1 MLHNNRSCGNAQIGL
16 VLMQHANTGW
26 LENSEAFN
34 ISNLSGAYMAKSKKK
49 IQDGPIIIK
58 KYANRRLYNTQTSNY
73 ITLDFLAEMTRND
86 EDFIVVDAK
95 TGDDITHN
103 VLTQIIV
110 DEESSGKQMLPVKFL
125 RQLISMYGNSMQSL
139 MPSYLEAS
147 MDNFR
152 KNQKQFQEAVEGAL
166 NKNPLG
172 QMAVKNQKQF
182 QEAIE
187 NALKASPLAG
197 VFEKALSIGQSDR
210 TETDDEAENQLS
222 DKDIEIMELKKQL
235 ADIQSKIDKIDN

>member
-1 MLHNNRSCGNAQIGL
+1 
-16 VLMQHANTGW
+16 
-26 LENSEAFN
+26 
-34 ISNLSGAYMAKSKKK
+34 MAKRKKGDP
-49 IQDGPIIIK
+49 DGPITIK

-73 ITLDFLAEMTRND
+73 ITLDFLAEMTRSD
-86 EDFIVVDAK
+86 IDFVVLDAK
-95 TGDDITHN
+95 TGNDITHN

-110 DEESSGKQMLPVKFL
+110 DEESSGQNMLPVNFL

-182 QEAIE
+182 QEVIE
-187 NALKASPLAG
+187 NALKSSPLAG
-197 VFEKALSIGQSDR
+197 VVEKALNPLGLGDKTASNDEVEEN
-210 TETDDEAENQLS
+210 ETSA
-222 DKDIEIMELKKQL
+222 KDIEIMELKKQL
-235 ADIQSKIDKIDN
+235 ADIQSKIDNLDD

>member
-1 MLHNNRSCGNAQIGL
+1 
-16 VLMQHANTGW
+16 
-26 LENSEAFN
+26 
-34 ISNLSGAYMAKSKKK
+34 MAKTKKGDP
-49 IQDGPIIIK
+49 DGPITIK

-86 EDFIVVDAK
+86 IDFVVVDAK

-110 DEESSGKQMLPVKFL
+110 DEESSGQNMLPVNFL

-147 MDNFR
+147 MENFR

-187 NALKASPLAG
+187 NALKSSPLAG
-197 VFEKALSIGQSDR
+197 VVEKALNPLGLGDKTASND
-210 TETDDEAENQLS
+210 AEPEPEEEEMS
-222 DKDIEIMELKKQL
+222 AKDLEIMQLKQQL
-235 ADIQSKIDKIDN
+235 ADIQSKIDSLDD

>member
-1 MLHNNRSCGNAQIGL
+1 
-16 VLMQHANTGW
+16 
-26 LENSEAFN
+26 
-34 ISNLSGAYMAKSKKK
+34 MAKSKKK
-49 IQDGPIIIK
+49 IQDGPIVIK
-58 KYANRRLYNTQTSNY
+58 KYANRRLYNTQTSSY

-86 EDFIVVDAK
+86 EDFVVVDAK
-95 TGDDITHN
+95 SGDDITHN

-110 DEESSGKQMLPVKFL
+110 DEESNGKHMLPVNFL

-182 QEAIE
+182 QETVE

-197 VFEKALSIGQSDR
+197 VFEKALSLGQNDQN
-210 TETDDEAENQLS
+210 EADDVDEDEEELS
-222 DKDIEIMELKKQL
+222 EKDVEIMELKKQL
-235 ADIQSKIDKIDN
+235 ADIQSKIDRLDD

>member
-1 MLHNNRSCGNAQIGL
+1 
-16 VLMQHANTGW
+16 
-26 LENSEAFN
+26 
-34 ISNLSGAYMAKSKKK
+34 MAKTKKGDP
-49 IQDGPIIIK
+49 DGPITIK

-86 EDFIVVDAK
+86 IDFVVVDAK

-110 DEESSGKQMLPVKFL
+110 DEESSGQNMLPVNFL

-187 NALKASPLAG
+187 NALKSSPLAG
-197 VFEKALSIGQSDR
+197 VVEKALNPLG
-210 TETDDEAENQLS
+210 LG
-222 DKDIEIMELKKQL
+222 DKKASNDSEPEPEEEEMSAKDLEIMQLKQQL
-235 ADIQSKIDKIDN
+235 ADIQSKIDSLDD

>member
-1 MLHNNRSCGNAQIGL
+1 
-16 VLMQHANTGW
+16 
-26 LENSEAFN
+26 
-34 ISNLSGAYMAKSKKK
+34 MAKTKKGDP
-49 IQDGPIIIK
+49 DGPIIIK

-73 ITLDFLAEMTRND
+73 ITLDFLAEMTR
-86 EDFIVVDAK
+86 EDVDFVVVDAK

-110 DEESSGKQMLPVKFL
+110 DEESSGQNMLPVNFL

-182 QEAIE
+182 QEAVE
-187 NALKASPLAG
+187 NALKSSPLG
-197 VFEKALSIGQSDR
+197 SVVEKALNPLGIGDKSASNDV
-210 TETDDEAENQLS
+210 EPEPEEEMS
-222 DKDIEIMELKKQL
+222 EKDIEIMELKQQL
-235 ADIQSKIDKIDN
+235 ADIQSKIDNLDD

>member
-1 MLHNNRSCGNAQIGL
+1 
-16 VLMQHANTGW
+16 
-26 LENSEAFN
+26 
-34 ISNLSGAYMAKSKKK
+34 MAKSKN
-49 IQDGPIIIK
+49 INPGDPITIK
-58 KYANRRLYNTQTSNY
+58 KYANRRLYNTETSSY

-86 EDFIVVDAK
+86 QDFIVVDAK
-95 TGDDITHN
+95 TGEDITHN

-182 QEAIE
+182 QEAVE

-197 VFEKALSIGQSDR
+197 VFEKALSIGQGDR
-210 TETDDEAENQLS
+210 NESEDEAENQLS

>member
-1 MLHNNRSCGNAQIGL
+1 
-16 VLMQHANTGW
+16 
-26 LENSEAFN
+26 
-34 ISNLSGAYMAKSKKK
+34 MAKSKNKNPG
-49 IQDGPIIIK
+49 DPIIIK
-58 KYANRRLYNTQTSNY
+58 KYANRRLYNTQTSSY
-73 ITLDFLAEMTRND
+73 ITLDFLAEMTRHD
-86 EDFIVVDAK
+86 QDFVVVDAK
-95 TGDDITHN
+95 TGEDITHN

-110 DEESSGKQMLPVKFL
+110 DEESSGKHMLPVNFL

-182 QEAIE
+182 QEALE

-197 VFEKALSIGQSDR
+197 VFEKALSLGQNDGAD
-210 TETDDEAENQLS
+210 TQDEAQES
-222 DKDIEIMELKKQL
+222 MSKKDAEISALKQQL
-235 ADIQSKIDKIDN
+235 ADIQSKIDKLDS

>member
-1 MLHNNRSCGNAQIGL
+1 M
-16 VLMQHANTGW
+16 T
-26 LENSEAFN
+26 
-34 ISNLSGAYMAKSKKK
+34 KSKKK
-49 IQDGPIIIK
+49 TQDGPIVIK

-86 EDFIVVDAK
+86 EDFVVVDAK

-110 DEESSGKQMLPVKFL
+110 DEESSGKQMLPVNFL

-182 QEAIE
+182 QEAVE

-197 VFEKALSIGQSDR
+197 VFEKALSLGQNNQDSS
-210 TETDDEAENQLS
+210 DDEQQAELS
-222 DKDIEIMELKKQL
+222 EKDIEIVELKKQL
-235 ADIQSKIDKIDN
+235 ADIQSKIDKLDN

>member
-1 MLHNNRSCGNAQIGL
+1 
-16 VLMQHANTGW
+16 
-26 LENSEAFN
+26 LESPHQEQDFN
-34 ISNLSGAYMAKSKKK
+34 PSGADMAKSKN
-49 IQDGPIIIK
+49 INPGDPITIK
-58 KYANRRLYNTQTSNY
+58 KYANRRLYNTETSSY

-86 EDFIVVDAK
+86 QDFIVVDAK
-95 TGDDITHN
+95 TGEDITHN

-182 QEAIE
+182 QEAVE

-197 VFEKALSIGQSDR
+197 VFEKALSIGQGDR
-210 TETDDEAENQLS
+210 NESEDEAENQLS

>member
-1 MLHNNRSCGNAQIGL
+1 
-16 VLMQHANTGW
+16 
-26 LENSEAFN
+26 
-34 ISNLSGAYMAKSKKK
+34 MAKSKTTNPG
-49 IQDGPIIIK
+49 DPIVIK
-58 KYANRRLYNTQTSNY
+58 KYANRRLYNTQSSSY

-86 EDFIVVDAK
+86 QDFVVVDAK
-95 TGDDITHN
+95 TGEDITHN

-182 QEAIE
+182 QEAVE

-197 VFEKALSIGQSDR
+197 VFEKALSLGHNGSADN
-210 TETDDEAENQLS
+210 DDSSQDTASE
-222 DKDIEIMELKKQL
+222 KDAEIMALKKQL
-235 ADIQSKIDKIDN
+235 ADIQSKIDKLDS

>member
-1 MLHNNRSCGNAQIGL
+1 
-16 VLMQHANTGW
+16 
-26 LENSEAFN
+26 
-34 ISNLSGAYMAKSKKK
+34 MAKSKNKNPG
-49 IQDGPIIIK
+49 DPIIIK
-58 KYANRRLYNTQTSNY
+58 KYANRRLYNTQTSSY
-73 ITLDFLAEMTRND
+73 ITLDFLAEMTRNE
-86 EDFIVVDAK
+86 EDFVVVDAK
-95 TGDDITHN
+95 SGDDITHN

-182 QEAIE
+182 QETVE

-197 VFEKALSIGQSDR
+197 VFEKALSLGQSSSAP
-210 TETDDEAENQLS
+210 AEDPSQEDLS
-222 DKDIEIMELKKQL
+222 EKDAEIAALKKQL
-235 ADIQSKIDKIDN
+235 ADIQSKIDNLDS

>member
-1 MLHNNRSCGNAQIGL
+1 
-16 VLMQHANTGW
+16 
-26 LENSEAFN
+26 
-34 ISNLSGAYMAKSKKK
+34 MAKSKNKNPG
-49 IQDGPIIIK
+49 DPIIIK
-58 KYANRRLYNTQTSNY
+58 KYANRRLYNTQTSSY
-73 ITLDFLAEMTRND
+73 ITLDFLADMTRHD
-86 EDFIVVDAK
+86 QDFVVVDAK
-95 TGDDITHN
+95 TGEDITHN

-182 QEAIE
+182 QEALE

-197 VFEKALSIGQSDR
+197 VFEKALSLGHNGDADA
-210 TETDDEAENQLS
+210 EDEAQEEVS
-222 DKDIEIMELKKQL
+222 EKDAEIMALKQQL
-235 ADIQSKIDKIDN
+235 ADIQSKIDKLGS

>member
-1 MLHNNRSCGNAQIGL
+1 
-16 VLMQHANTGW
+16 
-26 LENSEAFN
+26 
-34 ISNLSGAYMAKSKKK
+34 MAKTKKGDP
-49 IQDGPIIIK
+49 DGPITIK

-86 EDFIVVDAK
+86 VDFVVVDAK

-110 DEESSGKQMLPVKFL
+110 DEESNGQNMLPVNFL

-182 QEAIE
+182 QEAVE
-187 NALKASPLAG
+187 NALKSSPLAG
-197 VFEKALSIGQSDR
+197 VVEKALNPLGLGDKASSHEDP
-210 TETDDEAENQLS
+210 EEELS
-222 DKDIEIMELKKQL
+222 EKDIEIMELKKQL
-235 ADIQSKIDKIDN
+235 ADIQSKIDTLDD

>member
-1 MLHNNRSCGNAQIGL
+1 
-16 VLMQHANTGW
+16 
-26 LENSEAFN
+26 
-34 ISNLSGAYMAKSKKK
+34 MAKSKN
-49 IQDGPIIIK
+49 INPGDPITIK
-58 KYANRRLYNTQTSNY
+58 KYANRRLYNTETSSY

-86 EDFIVVDAK
+86 QDFIVVDAK
-95 TGDDITHN
+95 TGEDITHN

-172 QMAVKNQKQF
+172 QMAVKTQKQF
-182 QEAIE
+182 QEAEE

-197 VFEKALSIGQSDR
+197 VFEKALSIGQGDR
-210 TETDDEAENQLS
+210 NESEDEAENQLS

>member
-1 MLHNNRSCGNAQIGL
+1 
-16 VLMQHANTGW
+16 
-26 LENSEAFN
+26 
-34 ISNLSGAYMAKSKKK
+34 MAKSKNKNPG
-49 IQDGPIIIK
+49 DPIIIK
-58 KYANRRLYNTQTSNY
+58 KYANRRLYNTQTSSY
-73 ITLDFLAEMTRND
+73 ITLDFLAEMTRHD
-86 EDFIVVDAK
+86 QDFVVVDAK
-95 TGDDITHN
+95 TGEDITHN

-182 QEAIE
+182 QEALE

-197 VFEKALSIGQSDR
+197 VFEKALSLGQNDGAD
-210 TETDDEAENQLS
+210 TQDEAQES
-222 DKDIEIMELKKQL
+222 MSKKDAEISALKQQL
-235 ADIQSKIDKIDN
+235 ADIQSKIDKLDS